1 MICQIVRWGNLLMD
15 IPLLIF
21 NLGFKKLWKVT
32 YNFVRCVYSMEQEVY
47 EGDFW
52 NEFYNIV
59 KYFD

>member
-32 YNFVRCVYSMEQEVY
+32 YNLVRCVYSMEQEVY
-47 EGDFW
+47 EGDF
-52 NEFYNIV
+52 
-59 KYFD
+59 